1 MIVAPAT
8 ASIARTIAQNHQ
20 YSQPIVKPARGPER
34 RAAVL
39 DERPDRR
46 VGDRH
51 LAEHPHDEDDEG
63 PGQQVGHHRRRARL
77 VHDRAAA
84 DEEARA
90 DHPAQGDH
98 GHVALAQ

>member
-1 MIVAPAT
+1 LTETRFVPVSRT
-8 ASIARTIAQNHQ
+8 SPPRARAQ
-20 YSQPIVKPARGPER
+20 RG
-34 RAAVL
+34 AAVL
-39 DERPDRR
+39 DERPDGR

-51 LAEHPHDEDDEG
+51 LAEHPHDEDDED
-63 PGQQVGHHRRRARL
+63 PGQQVGDDRRRAGL